1 MVNLKEQVEAS
12 RNKLENCW
20 TGLQNIPSDSILPN
34 TCYEQW
40 KDRASLHQVLKG
52 TSLLFEVREKAY
64 NLIGEV
70 AESIATDPESNPN
83 LIQYNNIEM
92 DFDTARHLVITSY
105 ITTTWAIY
113 DRLANVCG
121 RLAGTSD
128 LGNNPRQNPKACEDL
143 LGIENK
149 DGKHKSK
156 EMMGFSVHKKI
167 RDAYAWP
174 LNISYKIRNWLV
186 HEGYELGEI
195 TLFKSTDII
204 DGFILNDDAISF
216 FEKKCNHK
224 SDENGSFYNCCLD
237 GIEECWPTKDLY
249 KILKKYNN
257 EIDAMFASLL
267 KWSVESYELQI
278 KCFTRMTSQ

>member
-1 MVNLKEQVEAS
+1 MINLKEQVEVS
-12 RNKLENCW
+12 RNKLKECW
-20 TGLQNIPSDSILPN
+20 TGLQNPPSDSMLPD

-40 KDRASLHQVLKG
+40 KDRAILHRVLQG
-52 TSLLFEVREKAY
+52 TSPLFEVREKAC
-64 NLIGEV
+64 NLVDEV
-70 AESIATDPESNPN
+70 AESIATDTESNPN

-92 DFDTARHLVITSY
+92 DFATARHLVLTSY

-128 LGNNPRQNPKACEDL
+128 LGDNPRQNPKACENL

-149 DGKHKSK
+149 DGKHKKK
-156 EMMGFSVHKKI
+156 ELMGFSVHKKV

-186 HEGYELGEI
+186 HEGYELGET

-204 DGFILNDDAISF
+204 DGFILSDDAILSF
-216 FEKKCNHK
+216 ETKCNHK
-224 SDENGSFYNCCLD
+224 SDENGSLDNCCLD
-237 GIEECWPTKDLY
+237 GAEECWPTKDLY
-249 KILKKYNN
+249 IILKKYNN

-267 KWSVESYELQI
+267 TWSVESYVLQI
-278 KCFTRMTSQ
+278 KHFMRMTS